1 MEQKHPRVVIL
12 SLVPN
17 LSSQRP
23 SAVLG
28 GGMVILDLEIHE
40 LEGVPMKSLSIGM
53 LRTVLIIKNGKREVE
68 L

>member
-1 MEQKHPRVVIL
+1 MIRDTG
-12 SLVPN
+12 
-17 LSSQRP
+17 RP
-23 SAVLG
+23 TLG

>member
-1 MEQKHPRVVIL
+1 M
-12 SLVPN
+12 
-17 LSSQRP
+17 
-23 SAVLG
+23 ACTMLG

>member
-1 MEQKHPRVVIL
+1 MTIL
-12 SLVPN
+12 NSFLVDWFAHV
-17 LSSQRP
+17 RG
-23 SAVLG
+23 VRKLG
-28 GGMVILDLEIHE
+28 GGMVIFDLEIHE